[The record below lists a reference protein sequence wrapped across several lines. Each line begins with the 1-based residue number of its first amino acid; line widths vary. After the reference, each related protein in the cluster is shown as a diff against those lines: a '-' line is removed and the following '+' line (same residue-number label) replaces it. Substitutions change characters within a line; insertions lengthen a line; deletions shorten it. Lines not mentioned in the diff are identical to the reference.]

1 MFKPELV
8 VTPLDVTHAQEL
20 LTIGADAV
28 VVGEERFGLRLAGN
42 FALDAIATVCEFA
55 HAQNKKVYVSMT
67 GIFHND
73 ELPGVAKYLQK
84 LTEIQPDGI
93 VFGDPSVLMLAK
105 EQGMTI
111 PLQWS
116 TETLATNWYSVN
128 YWGRKGSKRAVLAK
142 EITLDSVVEMQEK
155 TEVELEVQ
163 VHGTLCMFQ
172 SRRTLLENYFLYL
185 SRKDAKALKQQ
196 QGLLLV
202 DDERESKYPIF
213 EDYHGTHILSAGD
226 VCMIDELPAFID
238 ARVAALKIEGL
249 GKSREYISTITQL
262 YVQGITLYQTTPE
275 LYVQQKREFMQ
286 QIESLQPH
294 YRPLNKG
301 FFFKPTVY

>member
-8 VTPLDVTHAQEL
+8 VTPLDITHAQAL
-20 LTIGADAV
+20 FAAGADAV
-28 VVGEERFGLRLAGN
+28 VVGEEQFGLRLAAN
-42 FALDAIATVCEFA
+42 FSLEAIQTVCTLA
-55 HAQNKKVYVSMT
+55 HELGKKVYVSVT

-73 ELPGVAKYLQK
+73 ELPAVAAYLAK
-84 LTEIQPDGI
+84 LAVIQPDGI
-93 VFGDPSVLMLAK
+93 IFGDPSVLMLAK
-105 EQGMTI
+105 EQAITI

-128 YWGRKGSKRAVLAK
+128 YWGRKGSQRAVLAK
-142 EITLDSVVEMQEK
+142 EITLDSVVEMQAKAEI
-155 TEVELEVQ
+155 ELEVQ
-163 VHGTLCMFQ
+163 VHGALCMFQ

-185 SRKDAKALKQQ
+185 SRKEAKALKQK

-226 VCMIDELPAFID
+226 VCMIDELSSFID
-238 ARVAALKIEGL
+238 AKVAALKIEGL
-249 GKSREYISTITQL
+249 GKSREYITTITQL
-262 YVQGITLYQTTPE
+262 YAQAITLYQTNPQD
-275 LYVQQKREFMQ
+275 YAQQKREFVQ
-286 QIESLQPH
+286 QIENLQPH